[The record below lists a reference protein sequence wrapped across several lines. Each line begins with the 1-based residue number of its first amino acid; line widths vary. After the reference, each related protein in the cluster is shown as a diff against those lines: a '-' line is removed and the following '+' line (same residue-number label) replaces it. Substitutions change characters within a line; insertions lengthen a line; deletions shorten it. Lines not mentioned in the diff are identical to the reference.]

1 MVNKDEGKLRKP
13 QGEMLYREMPFKGR
27 KFPFRGKKSF
37 LGFKNKMG
45 KRAIIPG
52 TVALSEGSAIL
63 KRAGKGSFLFQ
74 PH

>member
-1 MVNKDEGKLRKP
+1 MFLQGNAFQGKEVSP
-13 QGEMLYREMPFKGR
+13 QRE
-27 KFPFRGKKSF
+27 KSF

-52 TVALSEGSAIL
+52 AVVLSEGSAII
-63 KRAGKGSFLFQ
+63 KHAGKGSFLFQ